1 MPWSGGEVVR
11 AARTVRSRHFADAA
25 PADANR
31 IKLRIGLLYRHS
43 EADQRG
49 WGTTTP
55 SVQAT
60 QRQNPYLGAFPRN
73 PLEPRS
79 DCHYRKRLRVGSA
92 ITRGLIE
99 SEHAI
104 RMSLRQ
110 LNGSGPLVRRL
121 LNSRFPFLFCKHLKL
136 NHNTNR
142 LVWNLKCSSKHGSS
156 R

>member
-1 MPWSGGEVVR
+1 VPWSGGEVVR

-25 PADANR
+25 PADATR

-60 QRQNPYLGAFPRN
+60 QRQNPYLGSIPAK
-73 PLEPRS
+73 S
-79 DCHYRKRLRVGSA
+79 TGTTIRLSLQETIARGL
-92 ITRGLIE
+92 RYNLGLIE

-104 RMSLRQ
+104 RMSLCQ

-156 R
+156 Q